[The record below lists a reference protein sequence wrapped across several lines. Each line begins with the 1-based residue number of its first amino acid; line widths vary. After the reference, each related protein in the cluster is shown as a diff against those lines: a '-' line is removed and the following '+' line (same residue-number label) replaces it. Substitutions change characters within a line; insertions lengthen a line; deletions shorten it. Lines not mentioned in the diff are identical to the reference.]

1 MRCRAASDRSIAES
15 ESNWNRSVH
24 RLNIH
29 WRFASALINS
39 IPSPTRQSR
48 SRSCFYACVSS
59 LGVCGVRPPTT
70 PSTPPSIPLDPID
83 SSLSSPLPTP
93 LTPLPK
99 PFYILHT
106 KPPRPLGLS
115 RLAHSPGNPSTGT
128 CGPAAAITVPP
139 QKKVPTSIRRRLR
152 CDGRLRCPCC
162 CCCSSTTAGAGGS
175 GAPAAI
181 QAKILKP
188 FFFSSCSCAAF
199 SNLIKFCRG
208 DRRVCVRVNT
218 RMVGFWILWPSINPT
233 SKLRPNRTQPHPT
246 ARSYID
252 DSPRT
257 WRTGPRTPRPAGS
270 ESRPGP
276 ARSGTSG
283 RRR

>member
-1 MRCRAASDRSIAES
+1 MR
-15 ESNWNRSVH
+15 
-24 RLNIH
+24 
-29 WRFASALINS
+29 
-39 IPSPTRQSR
+39 
-48 SRSCFYACVSS
+48 VSS

-83 SSLSSPLPTP
+83 SSLSSPRPTP

-152 CDGRLRCPCC
+152 CGGRLRCPCC
-162 CCCSSTTAGAGGS
+162 CCCSSTTADAGGS

-199 SNLIKFCRG
+199 SNLIKFCRV
-208 DRRVCVRVNT
+208 DRRVCVNT
-218 RMVGFWILWPSINPT
+218 RMVGFWILWPSIDPT
-233 SKLRPNRTQPHPT
+233 SKLRPNRTQPLRRQSNKNFTPT
-246 ARSYID
+246 KPNHTQPHEATSTTVHVLGILVLVHLVLLVQNHGQAR
-252 DSPRT
+252 PVRV
-257 WRTGPRTPRPAGS
+257 RLAGAD
-270 ESRPGP
+270 EP
-276 ARSGTSG
+276 ARHLLGGEALDG
-283 RRR
+283 RL